1 MAQSEKKPQGIHILK
16 IYWFKVYASFLT
28 VSDAKLIYISVKA
41 TTGSI
46 IHTIFFSS
54 SLDCGFDVHKKYVHK
69 VEELCVGP
77 STPSTTSSSVSGVA
91 KKGDKKGLFGI
102 GRILSERDLPS
113 NRKASVQGKN
123 CLTSKQSHYIC
134 NNFASK
140 LNHYTIFIA
149 SNFVMVVK
157 NNVYC
162 LVRVIRSAI
171 M

>member
-1 MAQSEKKPQGIHILK
+1 MAQSEKNHKEFIFQRFIDLRYMRLLLLYPMQSWFIFLLK
-16 IYWFKVYASFLT
+16 RLLGPLFIR
-28 VSDAKLIYISVKA
+28 
-41 TTGSI
+41 
-46 IHTIFFSS
+46 FFF

-123 CLTSKQSHYIC
+123 CSTSKQSHYMMIC
-134 NNFASK
+134 NDFASK
-140 LNHYTIFIA
+140 LNHYGIPY
-149 SNFVMVVK
+149 SRE
-157 NNVYC
+157 Y
-162 LVRVIRSAI
+162 
-171 M
+171 

>member
-1 MAQSEKKPQGIHILK
+1 MAQTEKTHKEFIFQK
-16 IYWFKVYASFLT
+16 IYWFKVYASFVT

-46 IHTIFFSS
+46 IHTIFFL

-113 NRKASVQGKN
+113 NRKSSVLGKN
-123 CLTSKQSHYIC
+123 CSTSKQIHYNMMIC
-134 NNFASK
+134 NDFASK
-140 LNHYTIFIA
+140 MNHYDKFIA
-149 SNFVMVVK
+149 SNVDIV
-157 NNVYC
+157 
-162 LVRVIRSAI
+162 
-171 M
+171 